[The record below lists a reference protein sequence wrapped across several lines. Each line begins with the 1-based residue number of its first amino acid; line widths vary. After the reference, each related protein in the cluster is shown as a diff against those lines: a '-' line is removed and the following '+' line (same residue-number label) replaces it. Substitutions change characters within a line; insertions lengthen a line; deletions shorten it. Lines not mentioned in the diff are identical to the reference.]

1 MDDEL
6 KRTFETY
13 NAVSTM
19 GILMEVETGKILAMS
34 SYPKASN
41 NAEVKNRPITDMFE
55 PGSIFKPITVAM
67 GLQSNVITPNSTIY
81 SAGKIKVHDRT
92 INDP

>member
-1 MDDEL
+1 
-6 KRTFETY
+6 
-13 NAVSTM
+13 
-19 GILMEVETGKILAMS
+19 MS

-67 GLQSNVITPNSTIY
+67 GLDTGVITPNSTI
-81 SAGKIKVHDRT
+81 
-92 INDP
+92 